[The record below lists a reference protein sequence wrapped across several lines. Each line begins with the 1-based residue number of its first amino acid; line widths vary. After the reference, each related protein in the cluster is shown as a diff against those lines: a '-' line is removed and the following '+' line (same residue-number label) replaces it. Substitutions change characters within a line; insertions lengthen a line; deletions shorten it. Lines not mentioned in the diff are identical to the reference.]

1 MSEPVKEIPLT
12 EGEKN
17 AIWAAINSRMQ
28 EDDELP
34 EVIIDEKFD
43 GDAEAYL
50 RTMAGCHNIPIG
62 SESSE

>member
-28 EDDELP
+28 EDDEDP
-34 EVIIDEKFD
+34 GVVIDESFN
-43 GDAEAYL
+43 GDTEKYL
-50 RTMAGCHNIPIG
+50 RTMAICHHIPIG
-62 SESSE
+62 SESLE